1 MQSEIR
7 IGDKIRQLR
16 ELQQVS
22 VEELAERSAT
32 TPELI
37 AGLEAGALVP
47 SLAPLMKIARALGVR
62 LGTFLDDAEPAS
74 PAIVRAGR
82 SERVVRFSGGGSP
95 TTSTLEMFSLGAG
108 KQDRHMEPF
117 LVEVH
122 PLQDAAPPL
131 SSHEGEE
138 FIYVLRGSVELFYGS
153 QRHQLAAGDSV
164 YYDSVVP
171 HHLHGVG
178 DADATIL
185 AVVYAP
191 L

>member
-1 MQSEIR
+1 MQSEVR

-16 ELQQVS
+16 QLQQLD

-32 TPELI
+32 TPQLI
-37 AGLEAGALVP
+37 AQLEAGALVP

-62 LGTFLDDAEPAS
+62 LGTILDDAEPAS
-74 PAIVRAGR
+74 PAIVRAGQ
-82 SERVVRFSGGGSP
+82 SERVVRFAGGGNP

-122 PLQDAAPPL
+122 PSPETDPPL

-138 FIYVLRGSVELFYGS
+138 FIYVLRGGVELCYGT
-153 QRHQLAAGDSV
+153 QRHRLDAGDSV

-171 HHLHGVG
+171 HHLHALG
-178 DADATIL
+178 DAEATVL

>member
-22 VEELAERSAT
+22 VEELAERSGSS
-32 TPELI
+32 PDLI
-37 AGLEAGALVP
+37 AGLEAGALAP
-47 SLAPLMKIARALGVR
+47 SLSPLMKIARALGVR
-62 LGTFLDDAEPAS
+62 LGTFLDDEEPAS
-74 PAIVRAGR
+74 PAIVRAGQ
-82 SERVVRFSGGGSP
+82 SARVMRFAGGGSP
-95 TTSTLEMFSLGAG
+95 ATSTLDISSLAAG

-122 PLQDAAPPL
+122 QPRETAPPL

-138 FIYVLRGSVELFYGS
+138 FIYVLHGEVELCYGS
-153 QRHQLAAGDSV
+153 QRHQLSAGDSV

-171 HHLHGVG
+171 HHLHALG
-178 DADATIL
+178 DTDATIL

-191 L
+191 F